1 VMTAAF
7 GAGQIVG
14 PLMVSLL
21 GRSDH
26 AFALASIIAV
36 LCLVAAN
43 CVLVFSSGRVETS
56 G

>member
-1 VMTAAF
+1 
-7 GAGQIVG
+7 
-14 PLMVSLL
+14 VSLL